1 MKASFVFLAVVLA
14 VSVPVSSAL
23 YADGH
28 DQIKALLDEVVG
40 VINSEDQAQQAHI
53 KNLEAQL
60 VQLEKE
66 LVPIEAEF
74 ARATAA
80 FKDAQQKLNIAEVNL
95 ATCIT
100 EKAALAKIHAEERRE
115 LDGINAKSAQ
125 LEALSVTESEAEDLE
140 QALEMSV
147 VLKSMSANTK
157 TLESSLKARQ
167 LSGSDVYSMLQE
179 GRQSNEI
186 SSVKSMSVNVETG
199 LKREMN
205 LKIAEC
211 ANLKNVRDAAVAA
224 LAKAKAELDAATA
237 ALEAHR
243 AKIASKKAVIAS
255 AKSIYAENGLLW
267 AQEKEGVAYVKTL
280 LDALVAD
287 LQVNERVSRHDV
299 QFDKI
304 LALLDNLEAEE
315 LADKKA
321 AEKHAADS
329 KSTEDGECSNAD
341 KKRAIW
347 QTQVKHSEGK
357 DAVFATKTQ
366 VKVSKTEE
374 CTKLD
379 NEDERSRLKKLI
391 ALGFQMTEVGA
402 GSVDGHPTW
411 EAAKKALLVFESA
424 VGKCWEEEQ
433 KAIDEMEIA
442 EQEATE
448 SQTLEDKRKVE
459 STEADRKCA
468 EAKENR
474 IDADKKS
481 AEETADWT
489 KNGKNYALIRA
500 KIIEMKGY
508 NGPKTLPSV

>member
-1 MKASFVFLAVVLA
+1 MKAVFVFLAVVLA
-14 VSVPVSSAL
+14 VGVPVSSAM
-23 YADGH
+23 YAESH

-40 VINSEDQAQQAHI
+40 NINTEDQSQQAHI
-53 KNLEAQL
+53 KNLEEQLAQL
-60 VQLEKE
+60 LKE

-80 FKDAQQKLNIAEVNL
+80 FKDAQQKLNIAEQNL

-115 LDGINAKSAQ
+115 LDGINTKSAQ
-125 LEALSVTESEAEDLE
+125 LEALSVTSSEAEDLE
-140 QALEMSV
+140 QALEMSI
-147 VLKSMSANTK
+147 VLKSMSVNTK

-167 LSGSDVYSMLQE
+167 TSGSNVYAMLQE
-179 GRQSNEI
+179 GRASAEI
-186 SSVKSMSVNVETG
+186 SSVKTMSLNVESG

-211 ANLKNVRDAAVAA
+211 ANLKNIRDAAAAA

-243 AKIASKKAVIAS
+243 AKISAKKAVIAE

-267 AQEKEGVAYVKTL
+267 AQEKEGIAYVKTL

-287 LQVNERVSRHDV
+287 LQVNERVARHDV

-304 LALLDNLEAEE
+304 LELLDKLEAEE

-321 AEKHAADS
+321 AEKEAADS
-329 KSTEDGECSNAD
+329 KTAQDDACDDAA
-341 KKRAIW
+341 KKKVIW
-347 QTQVKHSEGK
+347 ENQIKHSDGK
-357 DAVFATKTQ
+357 DAVFKTKTD
-366 VKVSKTEE
+366 VKVTKTKE
-374 CTKLD
+374 CTELD

-391 ALGFQMTEVGA
+391 ALGYQMTQVGE
-402 GSVDGHPTW
+402 GSIDGHPTW

-433 KAIDEMEIA
+433 KAIEEMEVA
-442 EQEATE
+442 DQEAQE
-448 SQTLEDKRKVE
+448 SQTLEDKRKRE
-459 STEADRKCA
+459 YEEAQRKCD
-468 EAKENR
+468 EAKDKREE
-474 IDADKKS
+474 ADKKS
-481 AEETADWT
+481 ADENADYE
-489 KNGKNYALIRA
+489 KNKKNYALIRA

-508 NGPKTLPSV
+508 NGPKELPSA